1 MSVSYILQVAGGK
14 FGLNPAD
21 PGQRSVLLRFLN
33 EAAIEFY
40 AQADVAGTLV
50 EQVFKVN
57 GDQTISLPY
66 YVGELRA
73 VREFNSYIPWH
84 INQLRPRYN
93 INNWQE
99 IWRNWRIKGLQALQ
113 TTVHNQA
120 QLIIVVPAV
129 ETPPITVSI
138 AGPTLT
144 ASSAVEDIVMDAVS
158 KTSVNSYTDVTL
170 IRKDRIN
177 NFDVA
182 VTSIDNEQIS
192 TIPNN
197 MLEAS
202 YLIIDVST
210 LPWSTQSNS
219 KQQHYVEVLYK
230 KVLPWLYRDNDE
242 YPAKGY
248 DFAIVNKMMQLWK
261 EEQDKGEAAAL
272 YDAKATRSAAR
283 VHEDQNRATEDVIS
297 FQVNGYDTLLARLRT
312 NRPGRQNASIY
323 PFGIQ

>member
-1 MSVSYILQVAGGK
+1 MSVKNILQIAGGK
-14 FGLNPAD
+14 MGLNPSD
-21 PGQRSVLLRFLN
+21 TQQRSVLLRFLN
-33 EAAIEFY
+33 EAALELY
-40 AQADVAGTLV
+40 AQADVQLW

-57 GDQTISLPY
+57 GDQTISLPSY
-66 YVGELRA
+66 ILQLRA

-99 IWRNWRIKGLQALQ
+99 VWRNWRIKGLQALQ
-113 TTVHNQA
+113 VSVRNEA
-120 QLIIVVPAV
+120 QLVISVPEV

-138 AGPTLT
+138 SGPTNT
-144 ASSAVEDIVMDAVS
+144 AAEAVEDIVMDAVS
-158 KTSVNSYTDVTL
+158 KSTVNNYNDVTL
-170 IRKDRIN
+170 LRKDRVN
-177 NFDVA
+177 NFDV
-182 VTSIDNEQIS
+182 TISDIDGLEIS
-192 TIPNN
+192 HIPNN
-197 MLEAS
+197 VLEAS
-202 YLIIDVST
+202 YLIVDVST
-210 LPWSTQSNS
+210 LPWSTQSTG

-242 YPAKGY
+242 YPVKGY
-248 DFAIVNKMMQLWK
+248 DFVIVNKIVQLWK
-261 EEQDKGEAAAL
+261 EEQDKPEAAML

-283 VHEDQNRATEDVIS
+283 IHEDQNRAAEDVIS